1 MSERKPGNLDL
12 LASVAGRIAP
22 LLDDV
27 VLVGG
32 CAVDLLVTDPG
43 APPPRVTMDV
53 DLAIE
58 VASYLLYADLGKRL
72 ADLGFRPGQEPRDPI
87 CRFRTADGLVI
98 DLMPA
103 DPAILGFGSRW
114 YGRAIATAWSFDL
127 TAGQRIRC
135 IDAPFFLAAKL
146 EAFAS
151 RGRGDVLA
159 SHDLEDVLAVIN
171 GRPNVV
177 AEIRASGGEVRSFV
191 AKSVNGLIAT
201 DAFRNAAPGLID
213 ARDPARL
220 PIVWER
226 LEAIAAFGEPP
237 LR

>member
-1 MSERKPGNLDL
+1 MNERKPGNLDL
-12 LASVAGRIAP
+12 LAGVAERIAP

-43 APPPRVTMDV
+43 APPPRVTLDV

-58 VASYLLYADLGKRL
+58 VASYLAYADLGKRL
-72 ADLGFRPGQEPRDPI
+72 ANLGFGPGREWQDPI
-87 CRFRTADGLVI
+87 CRFRSADGLVI

-114 YGRAIATAWSFDL
+114 FGLAVAGAWSFDL
-127 TAGQRIRC
+127 AGGRQIRC
-135 IDAPFFLAAKL
+135 IAAPLFLAAKL
-146 EAFAS
+146 DAFAS

-171 GRPNVV
+171 GRPEV
-177 AEIRASGGEVRSFV
+177 ASEVRASDAEARSFIV
-191 AKSVNGLIAT
+191 KSIDGLMAS
-201 DAFRNAAPGLID
+201 DAFRNAAPGLVD
-213 ARDPARL
+213 ARDPSRL

-226 LEAIAAFGEPP
+226 LETIAALE
-237 LR
+237 